1 MDKRILIK
9 ESYTLEDRNTVH
21 VIQCLLDQMET
32 FELQGGPTIDKEG
45 FFDNIIDC
53 LNVYK
58 VNSYLI
64 FKYLNWMI
72 FDNLQNLEDDYGEK
86 YDDLVAVTRAT
97 IIYLSKVLLNNEKL
111 LKYHLS
117 FSSISSEGLLT
128 LFLEDFNMEHR
139 NKIEEDVRTMLLEDT
154 PTKKPVCV
162 SIREPLSIFKEI
174 DDRYD
179 MMLDHSKL
187 IMDIIRCL
195 NRRLDNREDVRRR
208 LTMIN
213 LSDYLLRDDIYLDP
227 WTGDVHNKDT
237 LELLVQF
244 SCSLMSILQSLEI
257 YKNGKLTLVPINV
270 DPAGICFFVSE
281 PLMGNINVEEISFF

>member
-32 FELQGGPTIDKEG
+32 FELQGGPTIDKES
-45 FFDNIIDC
+45 FFDNLIDC

-72 FDNLQNLEDDYGEK
+72 FDNLQNLEGDYGEK

-208 LTMIN
+208 LTLLN

>member
-21 VIQCLLDQMET
+21 VIRYLLDQMET

>member
-21 VIQCLLDQMET
+21 VIRYLLDQMET

-72 FDNLQNLEDDYGEK
+72 FDNLQNLEGDYGEK
-86 YDDLVAVTRAT
+86 YDDLVTVTRAT

-154 PTKKPVCV
+154 LTKKPVCV

>member
-21 VIQCLLDQMET
+21 VIRYLLDQMET

-72 FDNLQNLEDDYGEK
+72 FDNLQNLEGDYGEK
-86 YDDLVAVTRAT
+86 YDDLVTVTRAT

>member
-1 MDKRILIK
+1 MDKRILVK
-9 ESYTLEDRNTVH
+9 ESYTLVDSNTIY
-21 VIQCLLDQMET
+21 VIQYLLDQMET
-32 FELQGGPTIDKEG
+32 FELQGGPIIDKES
-45 FFDNIIDC
+45 FFDNLIDC

-72 FDNLQNLEDDYGEK
+72 FENLQNLEGDYGEK
-86 YDDLVAVTRAT
+86 YDDLVAVTRST
-97 IIYLSKVLLNNEKL
+97 IIYLSKVLLKNEKL

-117 FSSISSEGLLT
+117 FSSISSEGQLT

-179 MMLDHSKL
+179 MMLDHAKL
-187 IMDIIRCL
+187 IIDIIRCL
-195 NRRLDNREDVRRR
+195 NRRLANKEDLRRR
-208 LTMIN
+208 LTMLN

-227 WTGDVHNKDT
+227 WIGDTHNKDT